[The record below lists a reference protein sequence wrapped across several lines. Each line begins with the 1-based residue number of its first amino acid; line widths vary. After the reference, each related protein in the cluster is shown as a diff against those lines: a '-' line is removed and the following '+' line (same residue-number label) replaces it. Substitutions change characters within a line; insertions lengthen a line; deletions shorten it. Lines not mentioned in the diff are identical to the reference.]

1 MWKLHIY
8 FSASKDMK
16 KNNDKKRIPISLLA
30 NILTL
35 ISKNQKLVLS
45 KVQ

>member
-1 MWKLHIY
+1 MDLSMLAIVN
-8 FSASKDMK
+8 DE
-16 KNNDKKRIPISLLA
+16 KNNDKKRIPISLLE

-35 ISKNQKLVLS
+35 ISKNKKLVLS